1 MACVVSGFLG
11 QFLKETRS
19 KSRKT
24 VTVSSWH
31 KMIRYL
37 ENINIPLFLL
47 HRQESLSPCSEEA
60 TVFPDTVQS
69 ILDPNRRSVDESS
82 EDKPSSPENND
93 SMFKRGP
100 LAHGG
105 SIGQKAKDVLSRQG
119 SNASERING
128 MLSNC

>member
-1 MACVVSGFLG
+1 
-11 QFLKETRS
+11 
-19 KSRKT
+19 
-24 VTVSSWH
+24 
-31 KMIRYL
+31 MIRYL
-37 ENINIPLFLL
+37 ENINMPLFL
-47 HRQESLSPCSEEA
+47 HYRQESLSPCSEEA

-82 EDKPSSPENND
+82 EDKSSSPENND
-93 SMFKRGP
+93 SMFKRVP

-128 MLSNC
+128 MFFSC